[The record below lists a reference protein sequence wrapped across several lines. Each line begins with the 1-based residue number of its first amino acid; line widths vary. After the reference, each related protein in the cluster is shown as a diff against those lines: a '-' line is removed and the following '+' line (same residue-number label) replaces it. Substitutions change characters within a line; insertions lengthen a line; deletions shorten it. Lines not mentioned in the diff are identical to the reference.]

1 MKRGGSFASCSVLPF
16 PLHISLVSSSAP
28 LSPWLPFMK
37 DVTIV
42 TNSRWVG
49 ILYQDFSWISLGV
62 TQLWAEGEARTKVS
76 SWHGEDRIPT
86 EQKAE
91 SKWGEKNAKIWK
103 TRWQEESLRAGEIR
117 DHAGGSNDALVWVFW
132 VFARLRKWPDHILQ
146 VTLLETSRGWEERK
160 WLMTI
165 HMCTYVS
172 MNSWY
177 ISILVEYSMGKKK
190 IMSRGV
196 CMCARVHPILNS
208 GPAHENTKFLFKLF
222 LDIHFVLASLN
233 GINYFKKHTFQGPR
247 ELLWNYMGS
256 GGGTKSDSLSPSFIL
271 FSSNNLNLIR
281 IVFMTRFLRGISR
294 FSGILH
300 GKAYFKGLKWSLNH
314 F

>member
-1 MKRGGSFASCSVLPF
+1 MSGDTLPGF
-16 PLHISLVSSSAP
+16 L
-28 LSPWLPFMK
+28 
-37 DVTIV
+37 
-42 TNSRWVG
+42 
-49 ILYQDFSWISLGV
+49 WISLGV
-62 TQLWAEGEARTKVS
+62 GRGRNWNKSIFLARR
-76 SWHGEDRIPT
+76 GQDANRA
-86 EQKAE
+86 KAE
-91 SKWGEKNAKIWK
+91 SKWGEKNTKIWK
-103 TRWQEESLRAGEIR
+103 TRWQKESLRAGEFR
-117 DHAGGSNDALVWVFW
+117 VHSGGNNDALVWVFW
-132 VFARLRKWPDHILQ
+132 VFARQREWPDHILQ
-146 VTLLETSRGWEERK
+146 VTPLETSRGWEERK

-247 ELLWNYMGS
+247 ELLWNHMGS
-256 GGGTKSDSLSPSFIL
+256 GGGTKSDSLSPSFIP